1 MTHREKIESYLMK
14 LSLTFQEAGATGWLV
29 SDPEKGLFNLLMM
42 IVDSL
47 LLMRVDVM
55 QVPEKGKDK
64 LFEELLK
71 LNAKDM
77 VHGAYGID
85 GKTIVILD
93 SLELETLD
101 IEEFQASIDAI
112 GLALAQHFKILSAY
126 HPVK

>member
-14 LSLTFQEAGATGWLV
+14 LSLTFQDAGANGWLV

-55 QVPEKGKDK
+55 QVPEKGKDM

-112 GLALAQHFKILSAY
+112 GLAIAQHFRILSAY
-126 HPVK
+126 RPAK

>member
-14 LSLTFQEAGATGWLV
+14 LSLTYQEAGANGWLV
-29 SDPEKGLFNLLMM
+29 GDPEKGLFNLLMM

-55 QVPEKGKDK
+55 QVPEEGKAK
-64 LFEELLK
+64 LFEELLR

-77 VHGAYGID
+77 VHGAYGIE

-112 GLALAQHFKILSAY
+112 GLALAQHFRILSAY
-126 HPVK
+126 RPGK